1 MLTQALRA
9 EEAGVCLS
17 EWRNLVC
24 GAMIVIL
31 PLSLSAQESGRAIL
45 RNAGGVWLNGNS
57 APNSAPLFP
66 YDLVQTQ
73 KASIAKID
81 AEGSTATIHPESM
94 VQFEGDDLML
104 DHGGIEVETARAM
117 KVRVNCMTAIPL
129 TAQWTRY
136 EITDLDG
143 RVTLAAVQGDVKL
156 HFPGA
161 ALKHSKSG
169 ALADVI
175 VHQGERLTRD
185 ERCGPTTSP
194 AEPGKAGFLDSFW
207 AKVAGGAV
215 IATTCILICR
225 GDDPISPDKP

>member
-1 MLTQALRA
+1 M
-9 EEAGVCLS
+9 S

-31 PLSLSAQESGRAIL
+31 PLSLSSQESGRAIL

-57 APNSAPLFP
+57 APNSATLFP
-66 YDLVQTQ
+66 YDVVQTQ

-81 AEGSTATIHPESM
+81 AEGSTATIQPESM
-94 VQFEGDDLML
+94 VQLEGDDLML

-136 EITDLDG
+136 EITDRDG
-143 RVTLAAVQGDVKL
+143 KVTLAAAQGDVKL
-156 HFPGA
+156 HFQA
-161 ALKHSKSG
+161 AILKHSKSG

-185 ERCGPTTSP
+185 EQCGATTEP
-194 AEPGKAGFLDSFW
+194 AEPGKPGFLDSFW
-207 AKVAGGAV
+207 AKVAGGGI

>member
-1 MLTQALRA
+1 
-9 EEAGVCLS
+9 
-17 EWRNLVC
+17 
-24 GAMIVIL
+24 MIVIL
-31 PLSLSAQESGRAIL
+31 PLSLSSQESGRAIL

-57 APNSAPLFP
+57 APNSATLFP
-66 YDLVQTQ
+66 YDVVQTQ

-81 AEGSTATIHPESM
+81 AEGSTATIQPESM
-94 VQFEGDDLML
+94 VQLEGDDLML

-136 EITDLDG
+136 EITDRDG
-143 RVTLAAVQGDVKL
+143 KVTLAAAQGDVKL
-156 HFPGA
+156 HFQPA
-161 ALKHSKSG
+161 ILKHSKSG

-185 ERCGPTTSP
+185 EQCGATTEP
-194 AEPGKAGFLDSFW
+194 VEPGKPGFLDSFW
-207 AKVAGGAV
+207 AKVGGGII